1 MGKRSVAS
9 FVAGVLTLALY
20 VVSAGIALAAVLL
33 LLAPWIPLPQ
43 PARPEGLVIGV
54 PAAFAVDASQV
65 SAPSIGVTAAAIR
78 DATGILRIPA
88 STTRVYVGGLSFALV
103 MLAIVW
109 FGVSQLRKVV
119 FSLRDERPFAAANAA
134 RIRRIAYAV
143 LAGELLRAAFTIGS
157 NIYIAR
163 HFEAEGMSFDVRLNV
178 SITTI
183 VAGLIIFVLAEV
195 FRAGTHLE
203 EEQSL
208 TV

>member
-9 FVAGVLTLALY
+9 FVASVLTLALY
-20 VVSAGIALAAVLL
+20 FVSAGIALAAVLL

-54 PAAFAVDASQV
+54 PTAFAVDASHV
-65 SAPSIGVTAAAIR
+65 SAPSIGVTAAGIR
-78 DATGILRIPA
+78 DATGIVRIPV
-88 STTRVYVGGLSFALV
+88 SQKRVYVSGLSFALV

-109 FGVSQLRKVV
+109 FGVSQLRKVM
-119 FSLRDERPFAAANAA
+119 FSLRDELPFAAENAA

-157 NIYIAR
+157 NIYVQR
-163 HFEAEGMSFDVRLNV
+163 HFQAEGMTFDVRFNV

-195 FRAGTHLE
+195 FRAGARLE